1 MRKDA
6 IELAIQKTTG
16 PGEPKP
22 NVYRIASWLNA
33 QGYLVFMSEIREA
46 LGVASDQIDQEVASG
61 IGSLLIAEQKMS
73 EKR

>member
-1 MRKDA
+1 MRRDA
-6 IELAIQKTTG
+6 IELAIKHTTG

-22 NVYRIASWLNA
+22 NVYRIASWLSA

-46 LGVASDQIDQEVASG
+46 LGVQGNEVNAEVASG

-73 EKR
+73 GKH